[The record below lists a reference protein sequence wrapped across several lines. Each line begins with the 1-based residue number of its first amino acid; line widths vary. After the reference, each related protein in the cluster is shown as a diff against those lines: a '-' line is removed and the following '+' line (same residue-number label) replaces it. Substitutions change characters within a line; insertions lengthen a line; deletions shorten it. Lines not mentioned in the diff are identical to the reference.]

1 MIIFP
6 VEANSIVIEARVEF
20 SILFLDLNVTQAFLD
35 QLFILRRVAVTS
47 PLIESA
53 ATTAVL
59 FSQIDENTTSVSADV
74 TLSTFSFGEFT
85 AREFVTFYIGEA
97 LTPYFFDV
105 GTAVASATFGN

>member
-1 MIIFP
+1 M
-6 VEANSIVIEARVEF
+6 IEARVEF

-53 ATTAVL
+53 ATTAVI

-74 TLSTFSFGEFT
+74 TLSTFSFGDNT
-85 AREFVTFYIGEA
+85 VGDFVSFYIAQA
-97 LTPYFFDV
+97 LTPYFFNII
-105 GTAVASATFGN
+105 TSIASTTFGW